1 MYTLK
6 KRVLKISKRKMGTTG
21 IKEMNRQSRKEK
33 KLNQLSE
40 DFLRGVSEISN

>member
-33 KLNQLSE
+33 KKKLILKILKAS
-40 DFLRGVSEISN
+40 LKS

>member
-33 KLNQLSE
+33 KKKLILKILKN
-40 DFLRGVSEISN
+40 V